1 MKNILILFVTAMSLI
16 FVSGCATSQAG
27 GTMAGT
33 AVYSNGELSDSLAVS
48 LMDAHVATLA
58 GARDLQLT
66 ILNDAKSFAHDNITA
81 STPTNTKFD
90 ITLIKQSINLTQIRI
105 RVGASGDEP
114 LSRELLEKI
123 KAHL

>member
-1 MKNILILFVTAMSLI
+1 
-16 FVSGCATSQAG
+16 
-27 GTMAGT
+27 
-33 AVYSNGELSDSLAVS
+33 
-48 LMDAHVATLA
+48 LA

-66 ILNDAKSFAHDNITA
+66 IVNDAKSFAHANITA
-81 STPTNTKFD
+81 TTATNTKFD

>member
-1 MKNILILFVTAMSLI
+1 MRNVLILFLASASLV
-16 FVSGCATSQAG
+16 FVSGCATSEAG

-33 AVYSNGELSDSLAVS
+33 AVYSKGELSDALAVS

-66 ILNDAKSFAHDNITA
+66 ILNDEKSFAHANITA
-81 STPTNTKFD
+81 STAADTRFD
-90 ITLIKQSINLTQIRI
+90 ITLVKQSQSLTQIRI
-105 RVGASGDEP
+105 RVGAAGDEQ